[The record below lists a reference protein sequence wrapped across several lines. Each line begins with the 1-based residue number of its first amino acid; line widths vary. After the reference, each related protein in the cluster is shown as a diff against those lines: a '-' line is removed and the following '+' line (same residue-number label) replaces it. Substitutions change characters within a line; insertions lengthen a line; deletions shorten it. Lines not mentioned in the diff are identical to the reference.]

1 MSLFEII
8 LIGIGLSMDAFAVS
22 ICKGMLLKR
31 VTIAD
36 ILKVGLWFGG
46 FQALMPIIG
55 YLFGSC
61 FINYLSFLDHW
72 IAFAILAYI
81 GINMIF
87 GKKDDNVDCD
97 MCVRTMF
104 TLAVATSIDALAVG
118 VSISMLNVPIIEAS
132 CEIGLITFLFSA
144 AGICLGKLFGKY
156 VGSKAE
162 VSGGIILFIIGIK
175 ILLEHLLS

>member
-1 MSLFEII
+1 
-8 LIGIGLSMDAFAVS
+8 MDAFAVS

-36 ILKVGLWFGG
+36 ILKVGLWCGG

-118 VSISMLNVPIIEAS
+118 ISFAFLKVNIVTAALT
-132 CEIGLITFLFSA
+132 IGITTFVISA
-144 AGICLGKLFGKY
+144 AG
-156 VGSKAE
+156 V
-162 VSGGIILFIIGIK
+162 IIGNKFGVRYKDKATVAGGVILMLIGTK
-175 ILLEHLLS
+175 ILLEHLGIIG

>member
-8 LIGIGLSMDAFAVS
+8 LMSVGLAMDAFAVS
-22 ICKGMLLKR
+22 ICTGLELKN
-31 VTIAD
+31 IKFKDA
-36 ILKVGLWFGG
+36 IKVGLWFGG

-162 VSGGIILFIIGIK
+162 VSGGIILIIIGIK